1 MWTRFRQPL
10 KLKASYTSSVRPH
23 TQASMLQAH
32 NVDAL
37 AAAVE
42 RLAAAAAARDDSAA
56 GDSAASEAAREHTEG
71 VDHHMDLRPAYSSLS
86 PRTLVA

>member
-1 MWTRFRQPL
+1 
-10 KLKASYTSSVRPH
+10 
-23 TQASMLQAH
+23 MLQAH

-42 RLAAAAAARDDSAA
+42 RLAAAAAARDESAA

-86 PRTLVA
+86 PCTLVA